1 MLLDWEMVTSN
12 VDLLSLIFFRSWK
25 VEVHIYYYKY
35 IYRYG
40 KGS

>member
-1 MLLDWEMVTSN
+1 MQLDWEMVTSN

-25 VEVHIYYYKY
+25 VEVHIYYCKY